1 MEDKLFYCELAC
13 YKDANEALL
22 RMIGKA
28 DYFDLSLLPSKIMQE
43 EMKRYFLY
51 RGTKVSLKTMLYDKT
66 NYGLFCRAIQNYS
79 RSLPA
84 SLLDWEESR
93 WVQIVKAYMLKNG
106 QPLTTSKQSVY
117 GTTHIFDA
125 QQIRFVKNLLHFL
138 QPEDDRPEQEKDIW
152 HLDKLGIEIKQNPI
166 YKTDTLNFQK
176 IKQPGIREEVKKAIY
191 LHLKY
196 ESLDTVKREMSSL
209 RQFSKYLEE
218 QYSKLSSC
226 KDIDRN
232 LMEDYLIH
240 KATNGSSGKSNSDDI
255 IKLRSV
261 LESIGK
267 LYDWPHLG
275 ELLINTDIP
284 QEVHAEF
291 KAYSDNELKRLNA
304 HITKLDDQITR
315 CMVIHQMLGTRISD
329 TLTLQRDCLS
339 LVNGVDMIK
348 IRQIKTTVYEKP
360 ISAELAVLIRKA
372 IQCSLERYG
381 DAVYIFVDEK
391 DKARPLQYTT
401 IKHKVL
407 DMILKEDLR
416 DDDGKRFR
424 FTTHMFRRTYGTK
437 LTELHL
443 DDWTIAKLLGHR
455 GVHSVMHYRKMNNL
469 VLARET
475 RKAREAQ
482 TRLLLANLDGW
493 GEDYEQIRQ
502 NE

>member
-1 MEDKLFYCELAC
+1 MEDKLYYRELEC
-13 YKDANEALL
+13 YKDINEAQI
-22 RMIGKA
+22 RRCGKR
-28 DYFDLSLLPSKIMQE
+28 DYIDLVPLPFQTMRE
-43 EMKRYFLY
+43 EICRYFRY
-51 RGTKVSLKTMLYDKT
+51 RGTQVSFNTILHDKSHY
-66 NYGLFCRAIQNYS
+66 NLFCQAIQNHKN
-79 RSLPA
+79 LPE
-84 SLLDWEESR
+84 SLLDWEERR
-93 WVQIVKAYMLKNG
+93 WVQIVKAYMLQNG
-106 QPLTTSKQSVY
+106 KSLTVSNQSVY
-117 GTTHIFDA
+117 GTIHINDA
-125 QQIRFVKNLLHFL
+125 RQIRFVKNLIHFL

-166 YKTDTLNFQK
+166 YKTDTLNFKK
-176 IKQPGIREEVKKAIY
+176 IKQPGIREEVKKAMY

-196 ESLDTVKREMSSL
+196 ESLDTVKREISSL

-218 QYSKLSSC
+218 RYSKLNSC
-226 KDIDRN
+226 EDIDRN

-267 LYDWPHLG
+267 LYDWPHL
-275 ELLINTDIP
+275 EKLLINTDIP
-284 QEVHAEF
+284 QEVQAEF

-304 HITKLDDQITR
+304 HITKLDEQITR

-339 LVNGVDMIK
+339 LANGVDMIK
-348 IRQIKTTVYEKP
+348 IRQVKTTVYEKP
-360 ISAELAVLIRKA
+360 ISAELAALIRKA

-469 VLARET
+469 VLAKET

-482 TRLLLANLDGW
+482 TRLLLANLDGG

-502 NE
+502 DE